1 MISMVWGSIAAL
13 SQKRIKRLMAY
24 SGIVNIGYML
34 IGIASGTTIG
44 LTHLLVYLFIYVIMT
59 ISFFSFILGT
69 QNHKT
74 KALNVYLL
82 DLTNLGKTNV
92 VLGLTVSLILFSM
105 IGLPPLAGFF
115 GKMYLFFAAMNSK
128 LYAVGILGV
137 LSSVVAAFYYIRLI
151 KLMFFE
157 MSSKNYTLYK
167 QMDQLNA
174 YVLSISLFLLI
185 IFMGSSEVLLMSCRR
200 ISLLVSL

>member
-1 MISMVWGSIAAL
+1 
-13 SQKRIKRLMAY
+13 MAY

-59 ISFFSFILGT
+59 IGFFSFILGT